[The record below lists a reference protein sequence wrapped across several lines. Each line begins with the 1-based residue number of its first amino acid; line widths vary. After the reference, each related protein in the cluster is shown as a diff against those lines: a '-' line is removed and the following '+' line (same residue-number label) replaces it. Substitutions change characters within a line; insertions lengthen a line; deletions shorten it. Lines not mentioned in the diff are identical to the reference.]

1 MIEPM
6 KQYHFE
12 RNKFCKVF
20 TDAFGKD
27 DKFDFI
33 DGMLGKEKD
42 PSTGF
47 DYQTLNFKCFQIE
60 EDYYILDLET
70 GVLITWYKGQHLG
83 RINRCS
89 RPDFS
94 LEDLKEMLTKLH
106 AELIEE
112 YGDQNGGSISPEM
125 D

>member
-1 MIEPM
+1 MAVVPYYNRKGYNELS
-6 KQYHFE
+6 KKAE
-12 RNKFCKVF
+12 
-20 TDAFGKD
+20 AA
-27 DKFDFI
+27 
-33 DGMLGKEKD
+33 LG
-42 PSTGF
+42 
-47 DYQTLNFKCFQIE
+47 NIH
-60 EDYYILDLET
+60 LET

-89 RPDFS
+89 RPDFT

-112 YGDQNGGSISPEM
+112 YGDQNSGSISPEM

>member
-12 RNKFCKVF
+12 RTEFRDVF
-20 TDAFGKD
+20 SHVFGED

-47 DYQTLNFKCFQIE
+47 DYQTENFKCFQIE

-83 RINRCS
+83 RINKCS
-89 RPDFS
+89 RPDFT
-94 LEDLKEMLTKLH
+94 LADFEKMLTMLYT
-106 AELIEE
+106 ELRET
-112 YGDQNGGSISPEM
+112 YGV
-125 D
+125 